1 MTFSLACEE
10 GVCTVDQSV
19 AVFAFGRPCLHM
31 CSEMWVDQGMGQVAA
46 MRHMEW
52 SSPEDSGRGL
62 GSWLQGNKPR
72 TLGAGEGEGLRRV
85 EGK

>member
-1 MTFSLACEE
+1 
-10 GVCTVDQSV
+10 
-19 AVFAFGRPCLHM
+19 
-31 CSEMWVDQGMGQVAA
+31 MWVDQGMGQVAA

-52 SSPEDSGRGL
+52 SSPEDSERGL